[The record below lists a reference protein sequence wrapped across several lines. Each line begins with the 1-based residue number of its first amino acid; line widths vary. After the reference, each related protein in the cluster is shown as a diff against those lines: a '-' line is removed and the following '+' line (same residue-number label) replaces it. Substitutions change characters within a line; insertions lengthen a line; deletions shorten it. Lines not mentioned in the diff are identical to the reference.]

1 MIEEGHMAEE
11 SATEMRA
18 MMARWETLREHW
30 ALEPHEEAGL
40 LGDSALTG
48 PVEEVAS
55 WRASQMEQRMRLL
68 IDLGAGLDSLL
79 LDRDRIRIWLRRET
93 HSFAGRSAIDFMS
106 SSVDWIRH
114 LRRIIW
120 VFTQ

>member
-18 MMARWETLREHW
+18 MMARWETLRQHW

-48 PVEEVAS
+48 PVGEIAS
-55 WRASQMEQRMRLL
+55 WRASRMEQRMRLL
-68 IDLGAGLDSLL
+68 IDLGAGLDSVLG
-79 LDRDRIRIWLRRET
+79 DRERIRAWLRRET
-93 HSFAGRSAIDFMS
+93 QSFGGRSAIEVMT
-106 SSVDWIRH
+106 SSVEWIRQ
-114 LRRIIW
+114 LRRVTW
-120 VFTQ
+120 DFAQ